1 MSMRDYK
8 LFRELC
14 RIESS
19 PLAALWYAMDKSS
32 QEDFDRLTTLY
43 PNEWSELKSRF
54 DSDPEVVAVQQAAG
68 FQPIYNEPGKQITYE
83 DVPDNTLPTID
94 D

>member
-32 QEDFDRLTTLY
+32 QEDFERLTTLY
-43 PNEWSELKSRF
+43 PDAWRELKSRF
-54 DSDPEVVAVQQAAG
+54 DSDPEIQAVQQAAG
-68 FQPIYNEPGKQITYE
+68 FEPIQETTGRQVYYE
-83 DVPDNTLPTID
+83 DSNPDPIPNTD

>member
-14 RIESS
+14 RIETS
-19 PLAALWYAMDKSS
+19 PLAALWYAMDKAS
-32 QEDFDRLTTLY
+32 QEQFDKLTEMY
-43 PNEWSELKSRF
+43 PKEWSELKSRF
-54 DSDPEVVAVQQAAG
+54 DSDPEIQAVQQALG
-68 FQPIYNEPGKQITYE
+68 FEPILETTGREITYA
-83 DVPDNTLPTID
+83 DDPADMIPNTD